1 MKSLFQIGV
10 ALLCGVLFMLM
21 VGFELMC
28 DAIKEKLSSMIGR
41 KKVLEVADRDPAS
54 LVGTFKRYK

>member
-1 MKSLFQIGV
+1 MFYTPQVGV
-10 ALLCGVLFMLM
+10 ALLCGVLFMMM

-28 DAIKEKLSSMIGR
+28 DAICEKISSMIG
-41 KKVLEVADRDPAS
+41 KKEIYEAVDPAS